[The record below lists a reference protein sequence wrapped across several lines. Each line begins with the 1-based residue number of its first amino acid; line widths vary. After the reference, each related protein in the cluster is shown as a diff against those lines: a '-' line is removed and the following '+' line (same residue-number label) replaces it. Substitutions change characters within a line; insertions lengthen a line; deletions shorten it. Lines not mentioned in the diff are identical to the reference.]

1 MKRLQAVSKNAA
13 ALVAAKLVNSGL
25 TLLLAIVINRQIGP
39 VNAGIYTFAFTMYTI
54 FQVLPD
60 FGMGNISIRDV
71 SQDRSKLPEYL
82 RNVISMRVIL
92 ALAAV
97 ILLMGVNGVTY
108 LFSSSG
114 DAAVKFWAVAVIAFS
129 MLVEQPFANTL
140 AEAFVA
146 LEKFS
151 YVALVY
157 LDVAILKVALSVYV
171 LTRGLAATPTLALL
185 MLIYILTQVYA
196 VAHFY
201 WLYRR
206 KGGALIAEEP
216 PAEAAGETLEGAL
229 ALEGPVGEVV
239 AEAPATAPEIE
250 KPLWK
255 YLLISSWP
263 LAIATGG
270 LALYAGIDVPI
281 LSWLKGDEQVGLYGA
296 AIMFA
301 KSFMFLTIAI
311 NMAML
316 PAVARAYRGSR
327 ETTGRLWEKLMRYA
341 LIVTIPLMLVV
352 PLLARPVLILQKHEF
367 ISALPAVWIT
377 MGAMV
382 FTFMY
387 AMMYPFFVTVNAQK
401 TLTVL
406 VVVGIAVKIVA
417 NLVLIPI
424 WGFKGSAVAMLL
436 SEAIMFGM
444 TYAALSRRLEHR
456 IKVLEFAG
464 IPVLLAGALYAGV
477 ALLGRS
483 LITGSGPV
491 PGFLGAL
498 GQGVLF
504 SIAVLAFYIVFVIL
518 TRLVSR
524 RGLQELNDLLETKK
538 PGGSIAG
545 EIAGEA

>member
-13 ALVAAKLVNSGL
+13 ALVTAKLVNSGL

-82 RNVISMRVIL
+82 RNVVLLRIIL
-92 ALAAV
+92 GIAALL
-97 ILLMGVNGVTY
+97 LLMAVNGASF
-108 LFSSSG
+108 LFSSSA
-114 DAAVKFWAVAVIAFS
+114 DAATKFWSVGVIAFS
-129 MLVEQPFANTL
+129 LLVEQPFANTL

-157 LDVAILKVALSVYV
+157 LDVAILKVAISVYI
-171 LTRGLAATPTLALL
+171 LTRGLSATPTLVFL
-185 MLIYILTQVYA
+185 MLTYIGTQAYA

-206 KGGALIAEEP
+206 KAPALISEAQPEDAAEEVL
-216 PAEAAGETLEGAL
+216 AGAL
-229 ALEGPVGEVV
+229 ALEGPVGEAV
-239 AEAPATAPEIE
+239 EETAAVEPDG

-255 YLLISSWP
+255 YLLINSWP

-316 PAVARAYRGSR
+316 PAVARAYHGSR
-327 ETTGRLWEKLMRYA
+327 EVMGNLWERLMRYA
-341 LIVTIPLMLVV
+341 LIITVPLMVVV
-352 PLLARPVLILQKHEF
+352 PLLARPVLVLQKHEF
-367 ISALPAVWIT
+367 ITALPAVWIT

-387 AMMYPFFVTVNAQK
+387 AMMYPFFVTINAQRA
-401 TLTVL
+401 LTWLVL
-406 VVVGIAVKIVA
+406 AGIAVKIAA
-417 NLVLIPI
+417 NLILIPL
-424 WGFKGSAVAMLL
+424 WGFKGAAVAMLV
-436 SEAIMFGM
+436 SEMVMFGM
-444 TYAALSRRLEHR
+444 TYVALTRRLQYR
-456 IKVLEFAG
+456 IKFVQFAG
-464 IPVLLAGALYAGV
+464 VPVLLAGLLYAGV
-477 ALLGRS
+477 ALGGRA
-483 LITGSGPV
+483 LITGSGAV
-491 PGFLGAL
+491 PSFLSA
-498 GQGVLF
+498 VVAAVAW
-504 SIAVLAFYIVFVIL
+504 SAAVLAVYIVGVIL
-518 TRLVSR
+518 TRLVSK
-524 RGLQELNDLLETKK
+524 RGLQELNDLLELAK
-538 PGGSIAG
+538 PEQPAAEIVG
-545 EIAGEA
+545 EV